1 MTLNSLIHVV
11 YDKRAIK
18 STTNTRFTCL
28 FVRYIWNY
36 SWSMLRQ
43 LKMTCTNSNRT
54 FYCHE
59 KTMECSRNNVH
70 FYFEEQQQQMTWFMT
85 SLWHHYD
92 FIYKIWFV
100 IYRTKTSCTCT
111 CIYKIYNVLLLI
123 EFRNIISF

>member
-18 STTNTRFTCL
+18 STTNTRFTSL
-28 FVRYIWNY
+28 FVRYICNY

-43 LKMTCTNSNRT
+43 LKVTCTNSNRT

-70 FYFEEQQQQMTWFMT
+70 FYVEEQQQQMTC
-85 SLWHHYD
+85 LWHHYD
-92 FIYKIWFV
+92 IIMTSLWLHIQNLICHLQK
-100 IYRTKTSCTCT
+100 KTS

-123 EFRNIISF
+123 EFRNVISF